1 MKKNKTK
8 VAETPSKVETPAKNK
23 TIAAEDIS
31 ALKNK
36 VKEVAAEKENSTKAV
51 QKIQYERE
59 LKWKYPEGLTDTIER
74 KVFRQKSRNKIRRM
88 ESAAL
93 KLEAEAKNAKMA
105 EIQAFREQVLV
116 DPNATV

>member
-1 MKKNKTK
+1 MKKNKNK